1 MKKAII
7 FDCWGTLFYDDI
19 NPRPLDE
26 FAAKLGR
33 TMKDYSYLKALERN
47 LMLEKCE
54 DIAGAVRNLIRDLGI
69 EKDEKL
75 VKNLTGILENMRKSD
90 KIKPYPKTLETLKM
104 LKDRGF
110 RLGIISNAIYP
121 DFESLD
127 IKYGIKSLF
136 DVIVLSYEEGV
147 IKPDP
152 KIFKIALKRLGS
164 SNSETL
170 MVGDN
175 LKDDVIAAEEQGID
189 GLLLDNEN
197 RYPEF
202 NRRII
207 SIGDIFDYLR

>member
-33 TMKDYSYLKALERN
+33 TMKDYSYLTALEKN

-54 DIAGAVRNLIRDLGI
+54 DLERAVRNLIRDLDI
-69 EKDEKL
+69 ETDEKL
-75 VKNLTGILENMRKSD
+75 VKELTDILENMRKSD
-90 KIKPYPKTLETLKM
+90 KIRPYPKTLETLKM

-110 RLGIISNAIYP
+110 RLGIISNAIYH

-127 IKYGIKSLF
+127 IKYGLKNLF
-136 DVIVLSYEEGV
+136 DVTVLSYEEGV

-152 KIFKIALKRLGS
+152 KIFRIALKRLGS
-164 SNSETL
+164 KNSETL

-175 LKDDVIAAEEQGID
+175 LKDDVIAAEKQGID

-197 RYPEF
+197 RYPES
-202 NRRII
+202 NRRITSI
-207 SIGDIFDYLR
+207 SRIFDYLK

>member
-33 TMKDYSYLKALERN
+33 TMKDYSYLTALEKN

-54 DIAGAVRNLIRDLGI
+54 DLERAVRNLIRDLDI
-69 EKDEKL
+69 ETDEKL
-75 VKNLTGILENMRKSD
+75 VKELTGILENMRKSD
-90 KIKPYPKTLETLKM
+90 RIKPYPKTLETLKM

-110 RLGIISNAIYP
+110 RLGIISNAIYH

-127 IKYGIKSLF
+127 MKYNLKSLF

-175 LKDDVIAAEEQGID
+175 LKDDVIAAEKQGID

-197 RYPEF
+197 RYPES
-202 NRRII
+202 NRRIMSI
-207 SIGDIFDYLR
+207 SRIFDYLK

>member
-19 NPRPLDE
+19 NPRPLDK

-33 TMKDYSYLKALERN
+33 TMKDYSYLKALEKN

-54 DIAGAVRNLIRDLGI
+54 DIAGAVRNLISDLDI
-69 EKDEKL
+69 ETDEKL
-75 VKNLTGILENMRKSD
+75 VKELTGILENMRKSD
-90 KIKPYPKTLETLKM
+90 KIRPYPKTLETLKI
-104 LKDRGF
+104 LKDKGF

-127 IKYGIKSLF
+127 MKYGLKSLF

-164 SNSETL
+164 GNSETL

-189 GLLLDNEN
+189 SLLLDNEN
-197 RYPEF
+197 KHPEF
-202 NRRII
+202 DRRITSI
-207 SIGDIFDYLR
+207 SRIFDYLR

>member
-33 TMKDYSYLKALERN
+33 TMKDYSYLKALEKN
-47 LMLEKCE
+47 LMLEKSE
-54 DIAGAVRNLIRDLGI
+54 DIACAVRNLISDLDI
-69 EKDEKL
+69 ETDEKL
-75 VKNLTGILENMRKSD
+75 VKELTGILENMRKSD
-90 KIKPYPKTLETLKM
+90 KIKPYPKTFETLRM

-110 RLGIISNAIYP
+110 KLGIISNAIYP

-127 IKYGIKSLF
+127 IKYDLKSLF

-164 SNSETL
+164 GNSETL

-175 LKDDVIAAEEQGID
+175 LKDDVIAAEDQGID

-197 RYPEF
+197 KYPEF
-202 NRRII
+202 NRRIMSI
-207 SIGDIFDYLR
+207 SRIFDYLR

>member
-33 TMKDYSYLKALERN
+33 TMKDYSYLRAFEEN

-54 DIAGAVRNLIRDLGI
+54 DLERAIRNLMGDLDI
-69 EKDEKL
+69 EIDEKL
-75 VKNLTGILENMRKSD
+75 VKELTGILENMRKSD
-90 KIKPYPKTLETLKM
+90 KIKSYPKTLETLRM

-110 RLGIISNAIYP
+110 RLGIISNAINH

-127 IKYGIKSLF
+127 MKYDIRNLF

-152 KIFKIALKRLGS
+152 KIFKIALERLGT

-189 GLLLDNEN
+189 GLLLDNDN
-197 RYPEF
+197 KYPEF
-202 NRRII
+202 NRRIMSI
-207 SIGDIFDYLR
+207 SQIFDYLK